1 MACGVDLSQ
10 VASFA
15 SVQERKVITVLFCDL
30 MEFTAFAENADP
42 EDVQARLNTFRSR
55 VVQEIRRY
63 GGTVEK
69 FIGDAVMAVY
79 GAPVA
84 HEDDAERAVRSALG
98 IVEAIEELNEADP
111 ALRLAIRIGVNSG
124 EAVVSLGGQ
133 PHREWLVAGDV
144 VNTASRLQAVAPAGE
159 VIVGEPTY
167 RMTKDLYQY
176 EPLAPVRLKGK
187 ARPVLIWRVIAAQSR
202 YGYGLARRPRGLFI
216 GREDELEVLRRV
228 LARAR
233 RERSVQLVTI
243 MGEPGVG
250 KSRLAA
256 EFFAFIHDLP
266 DLLYWR
272 QGRCLPYG
280 QGITFWA
287 LGEIIRAQAGM
298 LASDTPPEA
307 WSKLEVAVRRCV
319 EDESERD
326 WLMRRL
332 APLVGLAPPEVV
344 EAPERVEH
352 FAAWRRFLDAMATV
366 HPLVLLIEDL
376 HWADRAMVEF
386 LEHLVDWSSDLPMLV
401 LCTARPE
408 LYEQHP
414 GWGGGKRNST
424 TITLSPLA
432 DEEMSRLI
440 SALPSARALP
450 PTVHAMVRER
460 AEGNPLYAEEFM
472 AMLGERGTDS
482 EPAAEADGEPG
493 EVRIS
498 FPESIQAI
506 IAARLDTLST
516 EQKLL
521 LQNASV
527 VGKVFW
533 SGAVSFMTGLEERLV
548 RQALHELTRKE
559 LVRPSRASSVKDQ
572 AEYSFWHILIR
583 DVAYGQIPRVTR
595 ARKHAA
601 VAQWVQGIAGE
612 RVAGLAEII
621 AHHYR
626 QALELSRAAGDA
638 EQARAL
644 EEPTCRF
651 LIMAGDRAIGLDVAQ
666 AAEHYRLALELLPP
680 SRRGKV
686 LARTGETAARA
697 GRFGEAEEAYSEAI
711 AELRLMGDRLGA
723 GDTMVK
729 LSNLLWRRGEVSRSR
744 EILGEAIAI
753 LEQEQ
758 PSVELVNAYT
768 EMAGHLAVQRRL
780 REAVE
785 LSNRSLELAH
795 GLDVHEPVAR
805 ALGFRGVARCYLGD
819 LSGLDDLREGLD
831 LALKVGLGREAARMR
846 GLQAEV
852 LWVTKG
858 PARALDVSR
867 SGIELAKRRGS
878 ADLAM
883 AFEAETLDPL
893 FDLGDWDGLLQ
904 VAGEVLRW
912 AGPDGERYFTLL
924 AQSQRARVLAYRGDI
939 TPAAALTDNFLQRA
953 REIGDPQVLV
963 TALAVTALVKQ
974 ALHDTPAAIALIE
987 ELERVTRDRP
997 SSYRA
1002 RYVCELVRISTAGGA
1017 IGLAERLLQGIADSV
1032 RRHALSLLTA
1042 GAVLDEVRDNLEPAL
1057 RAFRRAA
1064 DEWREFGFLL
1074 EEGEALLGAGRTLVR
1089 LRRSEASGVL
1099 SQARVTFTRLGAAPL
1114 VEETDRWLDMAA
1126 RLTA

>member
-1 MACGVDLSQ
+1 MACGVDLAQ
-10 VASFA
+10 PAPFTGVE
-15 SVQERKVITVLFCDL
+15 ERKVVTVLFCDL
-30 MEFTAFAENADP
+30 VEFTAFAENADP
-42 EDVQARLNTFRSR
+42 EDVKARLRTFHSR
-55 VVQEIRRY
+55 VVQAIRRY

-79 GAPVA
+79 GAPVV
-84 HEDDAERAVRSALG
+84 HEDDAERAVWSALG

-111 ALRLAIRIGVNSG
+111 ALRLAVRIGVNSG
-124 EAVVSLGGQ
+124 EAVVSLGGE
-133 PHREWLVAGDV
+133 PHREWLVAGDI

-159 VIVGEPTY
+159 VVVGEPTY
-167 RMTKDLYQY
+167 RVTRDLFQY
-176 EPLAPVRLKGK
+176 ESLPPVKLKGK
-187 ARPVLIWRVIAAQSR
+187 ARPIPIWRVIAARSR
-202 YGYGLARRPRGLFI
+202 YGYGVARRPRGLFV

-228 LARAR
+228 FARAR

-256 EFFAFIHDLP
+256 EFFAFTHDIP
-266 DLLYWR
+266 DLTYWR

-287 LGEIIRAQAGM
+287 LGEIVKAQAGM

-307 WSKLEVAVRRCV
+307 WSKLELAVRRCV

-326 WLMRRL
+326 WLKRRL
-332 APLVGLAPPEVV
+332 APLVGLVPPEVV
-344 EAPERVEH
+344 GTPERAEH
-352 FAAWRRFLDAMATV
+352 FAAWRRFLEAMGTV

-376 HWADRAMVEF
+376 HWADRVLIEF
-386 LEHLVDWSSDLPMLV
+386 LEHLVDWSSEVPMLV

-424 TITLSPLA
+424 TITLSPLD
-432 DEEMSRLI
+432 DEEMRRLI
-440 SALPSARALP
+440 SALPSAGELP
-450 PTVHAMVRER
+450 STVHEVVRER

-472 AMLGERGTDS
+472 AMLGERYR
-482 EPAAEADGEPG
+482 DGEPVAEETEAFG
-493 EVRIS
+493 EVQIS
-498 FPESIQAI
+498 FPESIHAI
-506 IAARLDTLST
+506 IAARLDTLSP

-533 SGAVSFMTGLEERLV
+533 SGAISLVSDLDEPVV
-548 RQALHELTRKE
+548 REVLHELTRKE
-559 LVRPSRASSVKDQ
+559 LVRPARASSVKDQ

-583 DVAYGQIPRVTR
+583 DVAYGQIPRAAR
-595 ARKHAA
+595 ARKHAT

-612 RVAGLAEII
+612 RVADLAEIL

-626 QALELSRAAGDA
+626 QALELSRAAGDL

-644 EEPTCRF
+644 EELTCRF
-651 LIMAGDRAIGLDVAQ
+651 LVMAGDRAIGLDVAQ
-666 AAEHYRLALELLPP
+666 ADEHYRLALELLPP
-680 SRRGKV
+680 GRRGKV

-697 GRFGEAEEAYSEAI
+697 GRFGAAEKAYSEAI
-711 AELRLMGDRLGA
+711 AELRLMGDLLGA

-729 LSNLLWRRGEVSRSR
+729 LSNLLWRRGEASRTR
-744 EILGEAIAI
+744 EILGKAIAL

-758 PSVELVNAYT
+758 PSVELVNAYA
-768 EMAGHLAVQRRL
+768 EMAGQLAVQGRL

-785 LSNRSLELAH
+785 LSNRSLELAER
-795 GLDVHEPVAR
+795 LDVQEPVPR
-805 ALGFRGVARCYLGD
+805 ALGYRGAVRCELGD
-819 LSGLDDLREGLD
+819 LSGLDDLREALD
-831 LALKVGLGREAARMR
+831 LALRLGLGREAARMR

-867 SGIELAKRRGS
+867 SGIELAERRGS

-883 AFEAETLDPL
+883 AFRAETLLHL

-904 VAGEVLRW
+904 IAEQVLRW
-912 AGPDGERYFTLL
+912 AGPDEERYFTLL
-924 AQSQRARVLAYRGDI
+924 AQSQRARVLAYRGDV
-939 TPAAALTDNFLQRA
+939 TAEAPTDSLLRVA

-963 TALAVTALVKQ
+963 TVLAVSALVKR
-974 ALHDTPAAIALIE
+974 ALDDFPAAIALIE
-987 ELERVTRDRP
+987 ELEQATRDRP
-997 SSYRA
+997 GSYRA
-1002 RYVCELVRISTAGGA
+1002 QYVCDLVRIATAGGA
-1017 IGLAERLLQGIADSV
+1017 IGLAERLPQGIEAHV
-1032 RRHALSLLTA
+1032 RRHGLSLLTA
-1042 GAVLDEVRDNLEPAL
+1042 QAVLDESRDNLELAS
-1057 RAFRRAA
+1057 RTFRTAA
-1064 DEWREFGFLL
+1064 DGWRDFGLLL
-1074 EEGEALLGAGRTLVR
+1074 EEGEALLGAGRTLVE
-1089 LRRSEASGVL
+1089 LQRSEASDLLGK
-1099 SQARVTFTRLGAAPL
+1099 ARAIFARLKAVPRVDEA
-1114 VEETDRWLDMAA
+1114 DRWLAMAA